1 MNRQYEVYVNGSL
14 AQKHL
19 TLAGAEKTL
28 AKFPNAKAQIFKVI
42 PTVEVVLLKE
52 QMPGDAR

>member
-14 AQKHL
+14 ARKHL

-28 AKFPNAKAQIFKVI
+28 AKFPNTKAQIFKVI
-42 PTVEVVLLKE
+42 PTVDIVLLKE
-52 QMPGDAR
+52 QMPGNSQ